1 MIAAE
6 KLFIY
11 IAVVGL
17 VCLDIV
23 WSRHARTKHVLMLV
37 LQWITG

>member
-1 MIAAE
+1 MIAAD
-6 KLFIY
+6 KMGIY
-11 IAVVGL
+11 IATVGL

-23 WSRHARTKHVLMLV
+23 WSRHACTKHVLMLV